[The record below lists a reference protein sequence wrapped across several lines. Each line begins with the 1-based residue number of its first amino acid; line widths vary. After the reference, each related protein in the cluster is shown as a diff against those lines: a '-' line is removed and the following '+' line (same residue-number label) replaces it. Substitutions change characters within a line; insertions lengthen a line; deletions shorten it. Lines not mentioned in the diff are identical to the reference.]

1 MTSVVCTRGVSLI
14 VATLGRS
21 CIRTLLDS
29 LQAQT
34 CQDFECIVVDGSADG
49 RSEPLVRGYPRTLY
63 VRSTRSGNSAIRNIG
78 IDYARRE
85 ILGFPDDDCYYDP
98 NTVEEVLRGFRTCEQ
113 SVAGVSGLW
122 MDTISRRPALGG
134 RRRRHA
140 TIINIW
146 SSITNITMFLR
157 SDVVRKVGG
166 YDEQFGLGSG
176 SFEGGEETDLALKI
190 FGAGKHI
197 LFTPDVRIWHPQ
209 DRHDLH
215 MPEKQ
220 WGYEEAWGALFR
232 KWSRPGRIGPSIL
245 VSAAWFI

>member
-1 MTSVVCTRGVSLI
+1 
-14 VATLGRS
+14 
-21 CIRTLLDS
+21 
-29 LQAQT
+29 
-34 CQDFECIVVDGSADG
+34 
-49 RSEPLVRGYPRTLY
+49 
-63 VRSTRSGNSAIRNIG
+63 
-78 IDYARRE
+78 
-85 ILGFPDDDCYYDP
+85 
-98 NTVEEVLRGFRTCEQ
+98 
-113 SVAGVSGLW
+113 
-122 MDTISRRPALGG
+122 
-134 RRRRHA
+134 
-140 TIINIW
+140 
-146 SSITNITMFLR
+146 MFLL

-245 VSAAWFI
+245 VSAAWFIARSYLAAAFHILRGDWRVARQYLRKNAARRAGWLKYRRTEDASAAKGLAAN